1 VKSSAEPDF
10 RALFESA
17 PGLYLV
23 LDPGFQIVAVSDSY
37 LAATMTRRD
46 EILGRN
52 IFDVFPDNPD
62 DPEATGV
69 SNLRA
74 SLERV
79 RTRRAADT
87 MAVQKY
93 DIRRP
98 EEEGGGFEVRY
109 WSPRNSPVLDDHKRL
124 AYIIHRVEDV
134 TEFVRLQEREVR
146 QEALTHELQ
155 ERAQSMER
163 EILRR
168 SSELQESNA
177 QLRAANSAKN
187 EFLSRMSHELRS
199 PLGAIM
205 GFGQLLGFANL
216 DEQDKQKVSMI
227 LKASDHLLAIV
238 DEVLDISR
246 VEEGSLSI
254 SSETVALQPL
264 IDDALQLMR
273 PLAEGTDVVIRA
285 PEIAGGNG
293 YVFADNQR
301 LKQVVINLIAN
312 AIKYNRQGGEV
323 RIVVESANGRRV
335 RISVADSGKG
345 IEQSSLSK
353 LFVPFERLDAA
364 NSGIEG
370 TGLGLAVSR
379 SLIEAMGGTI
389 GAASTLGVGSVFFVE
404 LDRGE
409 PLAVEEPKSEDD
421 PLIAVR
427 AYRGGERR
435 LLYIEDTVANVQ
447 VIEGILERR
456 PSIRLIPAMLG
467 RLGLDL
473 AHEHRP
479 HLILLDLHLPDLP
492 GEQVLHELQA
502 DEATRDIPVVI
513 LSADATRDRAQF
525 VAAGAHAYLTKPIDL
540 RRLLEILDRFLAG
553 LAVEQVVPHTS
564 RATVE

>member
-1 VKSSAEPDF
+1 MSSAAPDF

-23 LDPGFQIVAVSDSY
+23 LDPDFQIVAVSDSY

-46 EILGRN
+46 DILGRN

-74 SLERV
+74 SLEHV
-79 RTRRAADT
+79 RTRRVVDT

-109 WSPRNSPVLDDHKRL
+109 WSPRNSPVLDEYKRL
-124 AYIIHRVEDV
+124 KYIIHRVEDV
-134 TEFVRLQEREVR
+134 TDFVRLQEREVR

-155 ERAQSMER
+155 ERTESMEQ
-163 EILRR
+163 EILR
-168 SSELQESNA
+168 SSRELQETNKR
-177 QLRAANSAKN
+177 LRAANSAKN

-205 GFGQLLGFANL
+205 GFAQLLAFSSL
-216 DEQDKQKVSMI
+216 DEQQKQKVSMI

-264 IDDALQLMR
+264 IEDALELMR
-273 PLAEGTDVVIRA
+273 PLAQGSDVVIRP
-285 PEIAGGNG
+285 PEVSGGND

-323 RIVVESANGRRV
+323 RIVVESADGKRV
-335 RISVADSGKG
+335 RISVADSGRG

-364 NSGIEG
+364 TSGIEG

-389 GAASTLGVGSVFFVE
+389 GAASTPGVGSVFFLE

-409 PLAVEEPKSEDD
+409 PLAVEEPRREDD

-492 GEQVLHELQA
+492 GERVLHELQA
-502 DEATRDIPVVI
+502 DEATRGIPVVI

-540 RRLLEILDRFLAG
+540 RRLLEILDRFLAD
-553 LAVEQVVPHTS
+553 LAVDDAATQEA

>member
-1 VKSSAEPDF
+1 MGLAVPDF
-10 RALFESA
+10 RALFEAA

-23 LDPGFQIVAVSDSY
+23 LDPDFRIVAASDAY
-37 LAATMTRRD
+37 LAATMTVRD
-46 EILGRN
+46 EILGRG

-79 RTRRAADT
+79 RSRRLPDT

-93 DIRRP
+93 DIPRP
-98 EEEGGGFEVRY
+98 AEEGGGFEPRY
-109 WSPRNSPVLDDHKRL
+109 WSPRNAPVLGQHRRL
-124 AYIIHRVEDV
+124 EYIVHQVEDV
-134 TEFVRLQEREVR
+134 TEFVLLQQRESR
-146 QEALTHELQ
+146 QEA
-155 ERAQSMER
+155 

-168 SSELQESNA
+168 SQELQETNK

-205 GFGQLLGFANL
+205 GFGQLLAFDDL
-216 DEQDKQKVSMI
+216 DEEHRHKVSMI

-238 DEVLDISR
+238 NEVLDISR

-254 SSETVALQPL
+254 SAEVVALQPL
-264 IDDALQLMR
+264 VDDALELMR
-273 PLAEGTDVVIRA
+273 PLAAGMEVVIRP
-285 PEIAGGNG
+285 PEISGGNG

-312 AIKYNRQGGEV
+312 AIKYNRPGGEV
-323 RIVVESANGRRV
+323 RLIIEGSDSERV
-335 RISVADSGKG
+335 RLSVVDSGKG
-345 IEQSSLSK
+345 IEQASLDK
-353 LFVPFERLDAA
+353 LFIPFERLDAA

-379 SLIEAMGGTI
+379 SLIEAMGGEI
-389 GAASTLGVGSVFFVE
+389 GAASTPGVGSVFFVE

-409 PLAVEEPKSEDD
+409 PLAIAEPESDDD
-421 PLIAVR
+421 PLLAVTPY
-427 AYRGGERR
+427 AGGVRR
-435 LLYIEDTVANVQ
+435 LLYVEDTVANVQ
-447 VIEGILERR
+447 VIEGILARR

-467 RLGLDL
+467 RLGIDL
-473 AHEHRP
+473 AREHRP
-479 HLILLDLHLPDLP
+479 HLVLLDLHLPDLP
-492 GEQVLHELQA
+492 GERVLAELQE
-502 DEATRDIPVVI
+502 DVATRDIPVVI

-525 VAAGAHAYLTKPIDL
+525 ITSGAHAYLTKPIDL
-540 RRLLEILDRFLAG
+540 RRLLEVLDRFLAD
-553 LAVEQVVPHTS
+553 LPVSEDAVQPTPASAE
-564 RATVE
+564 